1 MKKTEREK
9 LQLWLEVDV
18 FGLHE
23 EGLVV
28 ESDKCRPVHA
38 EVPLKIDQR
47 FIAEPGMPLW
57 KPLREAL
64 QTEEEQ
70 DSDVYFVLRGSG
82 EGGAAAGGGVELGT
96 AHVNLEQL
104 QKRGRDVAHERL
116 SVIDTQERKVA
127 SLVVSVRAL
136 EALRWVA
143 RGADESCRL
152 GVGVGLLELSA
163 GGRERLGTASK
174 QSVLV
179 RVELPQGLP
188 PLRTREVRLSEKRV
202 DFGFYGDVEV
212 APGSAQQGALA
223 AALASAAEEESSV
236 EFVLL
241 AAGVAG
247 GEREREL
254 GHGSVALHTLLR
266 DGFGALRDGADDEEE
281 EAHLVLPLTA
291 GAKQAPLGTLEVT
304 LKALKAL
311 KALLASSVASV
322 AALPPPTAAQLAH
335 RALGKALTEPL
346 LQDYSMEDSDD
357 EGASSGV
364 PWALL
369 DGLEVP
375 AHAAD
380 LLASPRDSGRTKG
393 AARRAAKEQPAA
405 TPEHGAAELAAMLQA
420 ALYPPR
426 SPLYLPYISSVSRP
440 SPPCCRPR
448 GSCRARGRQRRTG
461 SPRSGRGIGSSS
473 YGGCSVSS
481 RSMAWSSASSRS
493 SRSKAPSC
501 SCCRHAPRAPQR
513 HSGSSSGWLRPRRV
527 PRAAGGRRTAAG
539 GRRTAAGCSTSC
551 CGGRRSGCMSGCC
564 TPCTRR
570 PTRCSTS
577 SPCSRASASA
587 ASCSSRGGSPGTR
600 CGCAASLRGTR
611 TCSPAAHSST
621 PRPRGRGARRASAS
635 SR

>member
-1 MKKTEREK
+1 MP
-9 LQLWLEVDV
+9 L
-18 FGLHE
+18 E
-23 EGLVV
+23 EGGTFL
-28 ESDKCRPVHA
+28 A
-38 EVPLKIDQR
+38 
-47 FIAEPGMPLW
+47 
-57 KPLREAL
+57 PLREAL
-64 QTEEEQ
+64 RSEEEQ

-247 GEREREL
+247 GEREHEL

-266 DGFGALRDGADDEEE
+266 GGADDDEEE
-281 EAHLVLPLTA
+281 EARLVLPLTA

-304 LKALKAL
+304 LKALKV
-311 KALLASSVASV
+311 LLAAADVNARGAHAPRGVPGLPLGAPAWTRAEAPSQLQHALQARPPASF
-322 AALPPPTAAQLAH
+322 ALPAPALPAPAL
-335 RALGKALTEPL
+335 RAPREHA
-346 LQDYSMEDSDD
+346 
-357 EGASSGV
+357 GV
-364 PWALL
+364 T
-369 DGLEVP
+369 
-375 AHAAD
+375 H
-380 LLASPRDSGRTKG
+380 
-393 AARRAAKEQPAA
+393 RRAALEQ
-405 TPEHGAAELAAMLQA
+405 
-420 ALYPPR
+420 R
-426 SPLYLPYISSVSRP
+426 
-440 SPPCCRPR
+440 
-448 GSCRARGRQRRTG
+448 
-461 SPRSGRGIGSSS
+461 
-473 YGGCSVSS
+473 
-481 RSMAWSSASSRS
+481 
-493 SRSKAPSC
+493 
-501 SCCRHAPRAPQR
+501 
-513 HSGSSSGWLRPRRV
+513 LRE
-527 PRAAGGRRTAAG
+527 AQ
-539 GRRTAAGCSTSC
+539 
-551 CGGRRSGCMSGCC
+551 
-564 TPCTRR
+564 
-570 PTRCSTS
+570 
-577 SPCSRASASA
+577 
-587 ASCSSRGGSPGTR
+587 
-600 CGCAASLRGTR
+600 
-611 TCSPAAHSST
+611 
-621 PRPRGRGARRASAS
+621 PRPAQRVSNIGELLDDDDR
-635 SR
+635 

>member
-28 ESDKCRPVHA
+28 ESDKCRPMHA

-254 GHGSVALHTLLR
+254 GSGSVALHTLLR
-266 DGFGALRDGADDEEE
+266 DGADDNEEE
-281 EAHLVLPLTA
+281 EARLVLPLTA

-311 KALLASSVASV
+311 LAAADVNARGAPAPRGVPGLPLGAPAWTRAEAPSQLQHALQARPPASF
-322 AALPPPTAAQLAH
+322 ALPAPAL
-335 RALGKALTEPL
+335 RAPREHA
-346 LQDYSMEDSDD
+346 
-357 EGASSGV
+357 GV
-364 PWALL
+364 T
-369 DGLEVP
+369 
-375 AHAAD
+375 H
-380 LLASPRDSGRTKG
+380 
-393 AARRAAKEQPAA
+393 RRAALEQ
-405 TPEHGAAELAAMLQA
+405 
-420 ALYPPR
+420 R
-426 SPLYLPYISSVSRP
+426 
-440 SPPCCRPR
+440 
-448 GSCRARGRQRRTG
+448 
-461 SPRSGRGIGSSS
+461 
-473 YGGCSVSS
+473 
-481 RSMAWSSASSRS
+481 
-493 SRSKAPSC
+493 
-501 SCCRHAPRAPQR
+501 
-513 HSGSSSGWLRPRRV
+513 LRE
-527 PRAAGGRRTAAG
+527 AQ
-539 GRRTAAGCSTSC
+539 
-551 CGGRRSGCMSGCC
+551 
-564 TPCTRR
+564 
-570 PTRCSTS
+570 
-577 SPCSRASASA
+577 
-587 ASCSSRGGSPGTR
+587 
-600 CGCAASLRGTR
+600 
-611 TCSPAAHSST
+611 
-621 PRPRGRGARRASAS
+621 PRPAQRVSNIGELLDDDDR
-635 SR
+635 

>member
-28 ESDKCRPVHA
+28 ESDRCRPVHA

-266 DGFGALRDGADDEEE
+266 DGADDDEEE
-281 EAHLVLPLTA
+281 EARLVLPLTA

-304 LKALKAL
+304 LKALKV
-311 KALLASSVASV
+311 LLAAADVNARGAPAPRGVPGLPLGAPAWTRAEAPSQLQHALQARPPASF
-322 AALPPPTAAQLAH
+322 ALPAPAL
-335 RALGKALTEPL
+335 RAPREHA
-346 LQDYSMEDSDD
+346 
-357 EGASSGV
+357 GV
-364 PWALL
+364 T
-369 DGLEVP
+369 
-375 AHAAD
+375 H
-380 LLASPRDSGRTKG
+380 
-393 AARRAAKEQPAA
+393 RRAALEQ
-405 TPEHGAAELAAMLQA
+405 
-420 ALYPPR
+420 R
-426 SPLYLPYISSVSRP
+426 
-440 SPPCCRPR
+440 
-448 GSCRARGRQRRTG
+448 
-461 SPRSGRGIGSSS
+461 
-473 YGGCSVSS
+473 
-481 RSMAWSSASSRS
+481 
-493 SRSKAPSC
+493 
-501 SCCRHAPRAPQR
+501 
-513 HSGSSSGWLRPRRV
+513 LRE
-527 PRAAGGRRTAAG
+527 AQ
-539 GRRTAAGCSTSC
+539 
-551 CGGRRSGCMSGCC
+551 
-564 TPCTRR
+564 
-570 PTRCSTS
+570 
-577 SPCSRASASA
+577 
-587 ASCSSRGGSPGTR
+587 
-600 CGCAASLRGTR
+600 
-611 TCSPAAHSST
+611 
-621 PRPRGRGARRASAS
+621 PRPAQRVSNIGELLDDDDR
-635 SR
+635 

>member
-223 AALASAAEEESSV
+223 AALASAAEEESIV

-266 DGFGALRDGADDEEE
+266 DGFGALRDGADDDEEE

-291 GAKQAPLGTLEVT
+291 GTKQAPLGTLEVT

-311 KALLASSVASV
+311 KALV
-322 AALPPPTAAQLAH
+322 AAADVNA
-335 RALGKALTEPL
+335 R
-346 LQDYSMEDSDD
+346 
-357 EGASSGV
+357 GAPAPRGV
-364 PWALL
+364 PGLPLGAPAWTRAEAPSQLQHALQARP
-369 DGLEVP
+369 P
-375 AHAAD
+375 ASFALPAPALRAPREHA
-380 LLASPRDSGRTKG
+380 GVTH
-393 AARRAAKEQPAA
+393 RRAALEQ
-405 TPEHGAAELAAMLQA
+405 
-420 ALYPPR
+420 R
-426 SPLYLPYISSVSRP
+426 
-440 SPPCCRPR
+440 
-448 GSCRARGRQRRTG
+448 
-461 SPRSGRGIGSSS
+461 
-473 YGGCSVSS
+473 
-481 RSMAWSSASSRS
+481 
-493 SRSKAPSC
+493 
-501 SCCRHAPRAPQR
+501 
-513 HSGSSSGWLRPRRV
+513 LRE
-527 PRAAGGRRTAAG
+527 AQ
-539 GRRTAAGCSTSC
+539 
-551 CGGRRSGCMSGCC
+551 
-564 TPCTRR
+564 
-570 PTRCSTS
+570 
-577 SPCSRASASA
+577 
-587 ASCSSRGGSPGTR
+587 
-600 CGCAASLRGTR
+600 
-611 TCSPAAHSST
+611 
-621 PRPRGRGARRASAS
+621 PRPAQRVSNIGELLDDDDR
-635 SR
+635 

>member
-247 GEREREL
+247 GEREHEL

-266 DGFGALRDGADDEEE
+266 DGFGALRDGADDDEE
-281 EAHLVLPLTA
+281 EARLVLPLTA

-311 KALLASSVASV
+311 LAAADVNARGAPAPRGVPGLPLGAPAWTRAEAPSQLQHALQARPPASF
-322 AALPPPTAAQLAH
+322 ALPAPAL
-335 RALGKALTEPL
+335 RAPREHA
-346 LQDYSMEDSDD
+346 
-357 EGASSGV
+357 GV
-364 PWALL
+364 T
-369 DGLEVP
+369 
-375 AHAAD
+375 H
-380 LLASPRDSGRTKG
+380 
-393 AARRAAKEQPAA
+393 RRAALEQ
-405 TPEHGAAELAAMLQA
+405 
-420 ALYPPR
+420 R
-426 SPLYLPYISSVSRP
+426 
-440 SPPCCRPR
+440 
-448 GSCRARGRQRRTG
+448 
-461 SPRSGRGIGSSS
+461 
-473 YGGCSVSS
+473 
-481 RSMAWSSASSRS
+481 
-493 SRSKAPSC
+493 
-501 SCCRHAPRAPQR
+501 
-513 HSGSSSGWLRPRRV
+513 LRE
-527 PRAAGGRRTAAG
+527 AQ
-539 GRRTAAGCSTSC
+539 
-551 CGGRRSGCMSGCC
+551 
-564 TPCTRR
+564 
-570 PTRCSTS
+570 
-577 SPCSRASASA
+577 
-587 ASCSSRGGSPGTR
+587 
-600 CGCAASLRGTR
+600 
-611 TCSPAAHSST
+611 
-621 PRPRGRGARRASAS
+621 PRPAQRVSNIGELLDDDDR
-635 SR
+635 

>member
-188 PLRTREVRLSEKRV
+188 SLRTREVRLSEKRV

-223 AALASAAEEESSV
+223 AALASAAEEESIV

-266 DGFGALRDGADDEEE
+266 DGFGALRDGADDDEEE

-291 GAKQAPLGTLEVT
+291 GTKQAPLGTLEVT

-311 KALLASSVASV
+311 KALV
-322 AALPPPTAAQLAH
+322 AAADVNA
-335 RALGKALTEPL
+335 R
-346 LQDYSMEDSDD
+346 
-357 EGASSGV
+357 GAPAPRGV
-364 PWALL
+364 PGLPLGAPAWTRAEAPSQLQHALQARP
-369 DGLEVP
+369 P
-375 AHAAD
+375 ASFALPAPALRAPREHA
-380 LLASPRDSGRTKG
+380 GVTH
-393 AARRAAKEQPAA
+393 RRAALEQ
-405 TPEHGAAELAAMLQA
+405 
-420 ALYPPR
+420 R
-426 SPLYLPYISSVSRP
+426 
-440 SPPCCRPR
+440 
-448 GSCRARGRQRRTG
+448 
-461 SPRSGRGIGSSS
+461 
-473 YGGCSVSS
+473 
-481 RSMAWSSASSRS
+481 
-493 SRSKAPSC
+493 
-501 SCCRHAPRAPQR
+501 
-513 HSGSSSGWLRPRRV
+513 LRE
-527 PRAAGGRRTAAG
+527 AQ
-539 GRRTAAGCSTSC
+539 
-551 CGGRRSGCMSGCC
+551 
-564 TPCTRR
+564 
-570 PTRCSTS
+570 
-577 SPCSRASASA
+577 
-587 ASCSSRGGSPGTR
+587 
-600 CGCAASLRGTR
+600 
-611 TCSPAAHSST
+611 
-621 PRPRGRGARRASAS
+621 PRPAQRVSNIGELLDDDDR
-635 SR
+635 

>member
-1 MKKTEREK
+1 VP
-9 LQLWLEVDV
+9 L
-18 FGLHE
+18 E
-23 EGLVV
+23 EGGAFL
-28 ESDKCRPVHA
+28 A
-38 EVPLKIDQR
+38 
-47 FIAEPGMPLW
+47 
-57 KPLREAL
+57 PLREAL
-64 QTEEEQ
+64 RSEEEQ

-266 DGFGALRDGADDEEE
+266 DGADEEE
-281 EAHLVLPLTA
+281 EEARLVLPLTA

-304 LKALKAL
+304 LKALKV
-311 KALLASSVASV
+311 LLAAADVNARGDPAPRGVPGLPLGAPAWTRAEAPSQLQHALQARPPASF
-322 AALPPPTAAQLAH
+322 ALPAP
-335 RALGKALTEPL
+335 ALSAPREHT
-346 LQDYSMEDSDD
+346 
-357 EGASSGV
+357 GAT
-364 PWALL
+364 
-369 DGLEVP
+369 
-375 AHAAD
+375 H
-380 LLASPRDSGRTKG
+380 
-393 AARRAAKEQPAA
+393 RRAALEQ
-405 TPEHGAAELAAMLQA
+405 
-420 ALYPPR
+420 R
-426 SPLYLPYISSVSRP
+426 
-440 SPPCCRPR
+440 
-448 GSCRARGRQRRTG
+448 
-461 SPRSGRGIGSSS
+461 
-473 YGGCSVSS
+473 
-481 RSMAWSSASSRS
+481 
-493 SRSKAPSC
+493 
-501 SCCRHAPRAPQR
+501 
-513 HSGSSSGWLRPRRV
+513 LRE
-527 PRAAGGRRTAAG
+527 AQ
-539 GRRTAAGCSTSC
+539 
-551 CGGRRSGCMSGCC
+551 
-564 TPCTRR
+564 
-570 PTRCSTS
+570 
-577 SPCSRASASA
+577 
-587 ASCSSRGGSPGTR
+587 
-600 CGCAASLRGTR
+600 
-611 TCSPAAHSST
+611 
-621 PRPRGRGARRASAS
+621 PRPAQRVSNIGELLDDDDR
-635 SR
+635 

>member
-266 DGFGALRDGADDEEE
+266 DGFGALRDGADDDEEE

-291 GAKQAPLGTLEVT
+291 GTKQAPLGTLEVT

-311 KALLASSVASV
+311 KALV
-322 AALPPPTAAQLAH
+322 AAADVNA
-335 RALGKALTEPL
+335 R
-346 LQDYSMEDSDD
+346 
-357 EGASSGV
+357 GAPAPRGV
-364 PWALL
+364 PGLPLGAPAWTRAEAPSQLQHALQARP
-369 DGLEVP
+369 P
-375 AHAAD
+375 ASFALPAPALRAPREHA
-380 LLASPRDSGRTKG
+380 GVTH
-393 AARRAAKEQPAA
+393 RRAALEQ
-405 TPEHGAAELAAMLQA
+405 
-420 ALYPPR
+420 R
-426 SPLYLPYISSVSRP
+426 
-440 SPPCCRPR
+440 
-448 GSCRARGRQRRTG
+448 
-461 SPRSGRGIGSSS
+461 
-473 YGGCSVSS
+473 
-481 RSMAWSSASSRS
+481 
-493 SRSKAPSC
+493 
-501 SCCRHAPRAPQR
+501 
-513 HSGSSSGWLRPRRV
+513 LRE
-527 PRAAGGRRTAAG
+527 AQ
-539 GRRTAAGCSTSC
+539 
-551 CGGRRSGCMSGCC
+551 
-564 TPCTRR
+564 
-570 PTRCSTS
+570 
-577 SPCSRASASA
+577 
-587 ASCSSRGGSPGTR
+587 
-600 CGCAASLRGTR
+600 
-611 TCSPAAHSST
+611 
-621 PRPRGRGARRASAS
+621 PRPAQRVSNIGELLDDDDR
-635 SR
+635 

>member
-266 DGFGALRDGADDEEE
+266 DGFGALREGADDEEE
-281 EAHLVLPLTA
+281 EEARLVLPLTA

-311 KALLASSVASV
+311 LAAADVNACGAPAPRGVPGLPLGAPAWTRAEAPSQLQHALQARPPASF
-322 AALPPPTAAQLAH
+322 ALPAPAL
-335 RALGKALTEPL
+335 RAPREHA
-346 LQDYSMEDSDD
+346 
-357 EGASSGV
+357 GV
-364 PWALL
+364 T
-369 DGLEVP
+369 
-375 AHAAD
+375 H
-380 LLASPRDSGRTKG
+380 
-393 AARRAAKEQPAA
+393 RRAALEQ
-405 TPEHGAAELAAMLQA
+405 
-420 ALYPPR
+420 R
-426 SPLYLPYISSVSRP
+426 
-440 SPPCCRPR
+440 
-448 GSCRARGRQRRTG
+448 
-461 SPRSGRGIGSSS
+461 
-473 YGGCSVSS
+473 
-481 RSMAWSSASSRS
+481 
-493 SRSKAPSC
+493 
-501 SCCRHAPRAPQR
+501 
-513 HSGSSSGWLRPRRV
+513 LRE
-527 PRAAGGRRTAAG
+527 AQ
-539 GRRTAAGCSTSC
+539 
-551 CGGRRSGCMSGCC
+551 
-564 TPCTRR
+564 
-570 PTRCSTS
+570 
-577 SPCSRASASA
+577 
-587 ASCSSRGGSPGTR
+587 
-600 CGCAASLRGTR
+600 
-611 TCSPAAHSST
+611 
-621 PRPRGRGARRASAS
+621 PRPAQRVSNIGELLDDDDR
-635 SR
+635 

>member
-179 RVELPQGLP
+179 LVELPQGLP

-281 EAHLVLPLTA
+281 EEARLVLPLTA

-311 KALLASSVASV
+311 LAAADVNARGAPAPRGVPGLPLGAPAWTRAEAPSQLQHALQARPPASF
-322 AALPPPTAAQLAH
+322 ALPAPAL
-335 RALGKALTEPL
+335 RAPREHA
-346 LQDYSMEDSDD
+346 
-357 EGASSGV
+357 GV
-364 PWALL
+364 T
-369 DGLEVP
+369 
-375 AHAAD
+375 H
-380 LLASPRDSGRTKG
+380 
-393 AARRAAKEQPAA
+393 RRAALEQ
-405 TPEHGAAELAAMLQA
+405 
-420 ALYPPR
+420 R
-426 SPLYLPYISSVSRP
+426 
-440 SPPCCRPR
+440 
-448 GSCRARGRQRRTG
+448 
-461 SPRSGRGIGSSS
+461 
-473 YGGCSVSS
+473 
-481 RSMAWSSASSRS
+481 
-493 SRSKAPSC
+493 
-501 SCCRHAPRAPQR
+501 
-513 HSGSSSGWLRPRRV
+513 LRE
-527 PRAAGGRRTAAG
+527 AQ
-539 GRRTAAGCSTSC
+539 
-551 CGGRRSGCMSGCC
+551 
-564 TPCTRR
+564 
-570 PTRCSTS
+570 
-577 SPCSRASASA
+577 
-587 ASCSSRGGSPGTR
+587 
-600 CGCAASLRGTR
+600 
-611 TCSPAAHSST
+611 
-621 PRPRGRGARRASAS
+621 PRPAQRVSNIGELLDDDDR
-635 SR
+635 